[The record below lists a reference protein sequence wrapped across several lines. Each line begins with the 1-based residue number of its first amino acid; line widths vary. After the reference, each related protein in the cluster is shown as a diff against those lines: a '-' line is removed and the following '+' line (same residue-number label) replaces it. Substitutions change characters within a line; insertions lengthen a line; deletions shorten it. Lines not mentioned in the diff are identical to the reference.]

1 MAPQAVAH
9 TALARKLALVHTP
22 LVERAELPEVAVDMA
37 AVDKEAAHTIADSGT
52 VVVRNS
58 ATAEH
63 VVARKSV
70 EVGQVAA
77 LADKAA
83 QAAVRKMKRAVVTV
97 HQVAVR
103 WIVAA

>member
-58 ATAEH
+58 ASAEH
-63 VVARKSV
+63 
-70 EVGQVAA
+70 VAA